1 MTPNIKALSDVLEY
15 IRNNYCDLVK
25 VIQEEIKE
33 GKIIVKIQILNKS
46 KENLNSDATND
57 EFLKL
62 EISILGIRE
71 LNESDSVSYYE
82 TIESLFQSVIPN
94 TWFRYFESK
103 IMNT

>member
-25 VIQEEIKE
+25 VIQEEIE
-33 GKIIVKIQILNKS
+33 ENKIIIKIQILNKS
-46 KENLNSDATND
+46 KENLNSDVTND

-71 LNESDSVSYYE
+71 LNESDSASYYE
-82 TIESLFQSVIPN
+82 TIESLFQSVVPD